1 MAKLSDQKE
10 KINLLRYLTLHSVH
24 VNLNERNEVLSNSF
38 EYSHESKT
46 LKELNRGC
54 IKLIN
59 NIKLH
64 VAFDRHSSHILT
76 CTSFSRSFNKNIVQE
91 DLLLKTR
98 QFLAE
103 KKRQW
108 LHVQKELKKF
118 MSLENDAKIECEE
131 NLSKLKYIAGVDITF
146 NKENLSIACVGI
158 VIYELYDFW
167 PNRNM
172 QCIYKH
178 CHYARVNAPLIS
190 SFQTFREYICYNE
203 LFSLVPKNIFPQLI
217 MFNTHGRFH
226 EIKFGLA
233 CHVGVLHD
241 VISIGVDKK
250 CSYLEKIDAKPH
262 FRYESD
268 ILKFVYEKKMRKH
281 ESFPIKTNKNEPF
294 ASIYMNSDK
303 VKPLFISAGQNI
315 TMERSLE
322 FLRLLSKLQTTL
334 DDRDEFRQE
343 NKLPVLI
350 HHAHVMTKKGIA
362 NMEKN
367 ELLLK
372 NEI

>member
-1 MAKLSDQKE
+1 LAELSDQKE
-10 KINLLRYLTLHSVH
+10 KINLLRYLTLQSVH
-24 VNLNERNEVLSNSF
+24 VNMNNRNEVLSNSF

-46 LKELNRGC
+46 LKELNLGF

-59 NIKLH
+59 NIKVH
-64 VAFDRHSSHILT
+64 VALDRHSPHIQT

-98 QFLAE
+98 PFLAE

-108 LHVQKELKKF
+108 LHVQKELKKL
-118 MSLENDAKIECEE
+118 MSLENDAKIKSKED
-131 NLSKLKYIAGVDITF
+131 LSKLKYIAGVDIIF

-190 SFQTFREYICYNE
+190 SFQVFREYICYNE

-217 MFNTHGRFH
+217 IFNSHGQFH

-241 VISIGVDKK
+241 VISIGVDKT
-250 CSYLEKIDAKPH
+250 CSYLIDSKPH

-268 ILKFVYEKKMRKH
+268 ILKFVYDKKMRKH
-281 ESFPIKTNKNEPF
+281 DSFPIKTSKNEPF
-294 ASIYMNSDK
+294 ASIYLNSDK
-303 VKPLFISAGQNI
+303 VKPLFISAGNKI

-350 HHAHVMTKKGIA
+350 NHAHVMTKKGIA

-367 ELLLK
+367 EFLLK